1 MGTTAIIAGILSLL
15 ASIGGFAGKKINEK
29 KSREMTNDMA
39 HVDNSANGVTIA
51 SDVTGMAAQ
60 ALSMFSGFG
69 SLPSKPNST
78 QVATEYL
85 KRWNAGRAKSLG
97 LAFNPQNLK

>member
-1 MGTTAIIAGILSLL
+1 MGTTAIIAGVLSLL

-29 KSREMTNDMA
+29 NAREMTNDMA
-39 HVDNSANGVTIA
+39 HVDNSANGVSIA

-69 SLPSKPNST
+69 SLPSKPNAT
-78 QVATEYL
+78 QAATEYM
-85 KRWNAGRAKSLG
+85 KRWNSQRAKSLG
-97 LAFNPQNLK
+97 LAFDKSNLK

>member
-15 ASIGGFAGKKINEK
+15 ASIGGFAGKKLHDKNA
-29 KSREMTNDMA
+29 REMTNAMSN
-39 HVDNSANGVTIA
+39 VDDSSKGITVA
-51 SDVTGMAAQ
+51 SDVTGLAAQ

-78 QVATEYL
+78 QVATEHL

-97 LAFNPQNLK
+97 LAFNPLDLK

>member
-69 SLPSKPNST
+69 SFPSKPNST

>member
-1 MGTTAIIAGILSLL
+1 MGTTAIIAGVLSLL

-29 KSREMTNDMA
+29 NSREMTNDMA

-69 SLPSKPNST
+69 TLPSKPNAMQT
-78 QVATEYL
+78 ATEAM
-85 KRWNAGRAKSLG
+85 KRFNAGRAKSLG
-97 LAFNPQNLK
+97 LAYNKSFLS